1 MGTAHCLT
9 ILATTR
15 SEVDDKLNASIH
27 QLRALAQEN
36 PARGILVTRH
46 GPGHFTAE
54 LSGQVPYGE
63 TWESVQFTALDA
75 ETSGS
80 SRDR

>member
-1 MGTAHCLT
+1 MGTPHCLT
-9 ILATTR
+9 ILA
-15 SEVDDKLNASIH
+15 
-27 QLRALAQEN
+27 
-36 PARGILVTRH
+36 RH

-63 TWESVQFTALDA
+63 TWESVQFTAFDA

-80 SRDR
+80 SPDR